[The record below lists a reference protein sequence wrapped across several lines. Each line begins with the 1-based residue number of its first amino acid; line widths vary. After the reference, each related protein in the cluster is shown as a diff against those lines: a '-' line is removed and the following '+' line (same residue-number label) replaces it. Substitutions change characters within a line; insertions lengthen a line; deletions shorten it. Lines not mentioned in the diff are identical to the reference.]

1 MIKQGIRLCFL
12 VLLLLMMEIS
22 SAFAAMVTATGQGST
37 ERNALHDAMRQAIE
51 QEVGLLIDSR
61 TYVENYQ
68 VINDRIYTQSS
79 GYIESYDILDSSFF
93 NGIWKV
99 DIRAQVRS
107 ETLRT
112 DLMSKLQKK
121 ALIGA
126 NMQDPRIGVLASDAN
141 GTEYTTLEN
150 SIISGLQ
157 NQGFSRLIDLNQM
170 DASVRKRLAG
180 AEAEGDLELRNML
193 LNQFHVD
200 YMVTAQVSTSSDR
213 DVWGAV
219 IDRIPAT
226 DPLGGIL
233 HDIGKFGGKVTASSS
248 VRMLNVNTGEIV
260 YAGSFSAK
268 SSTSGAGAADNAM
281 VKLSR
286 DIVKAIS
293 NAAIQK
299 AANPEQHVM
308 LIITNGVLGGMSETY
323 QRISA
328 IPGVNHVFT
337 RSASYGTIQVD
348 VDYDGTAYDLASELE
363 RNGIAIKEMNSEYI
377 KI

>member
-1 MIKQGIRLCFL
+1 MIKRGIRLSFFIL
-12 VLLLLMMEIS
+12 LILLLEAA

-61 TYVENYQ
+61 TYVQNYQ

-79 GYIESYDILDSSFF
+79 GYIESYDVLDKSFF

-107 ETLRT
+107 EALRT

-126 NMQDPRIGVLASDAN
+126 NMQDPRIGVLAADAN
-141 GTEYTTLEN
+141 GTEYTGLEN
-150 SIISGLQ
+150 AIISGLQ
-157 NQGFSRLIDLNQM
+157 NQGFSRLIDLNQI
-170 DASVRKRLAG
+170 DASVRRRLAS
-180 AEAEGDLELRNML
+180 AEAEGDMELRNML

-200 YMVTAQVSTSSDR
+200 YMVTAQVSTQSDG

-219 IDRIPAT
+219 IDRIPMA

-233 HDIGKFGGKVTASSS
+233 HNIDEFKGKVTANSS

-268 SSTSGAGAADNAM
+268 SSKSGAGAADNAM
-281 VKLSR
+281 LKLSQ

-299 AANPEQHVM
+299 AANPEQHVT
-308 LIITNGVLGGMSETY
+308 LIITNGVLGSMSETY
-323 QRISA
+323 QRISSV
-328 IPGVNHVFT
+328 PGVNHVFT

-363 RNGIAIKEMNSEYI
+363 RNGIVIKEMNSEYI

>member
-1 MIKQGIRLCFL
+1 MRKRGIRLGCCIL
-12 VLLLLMMEIS
+12 LLLLMEAAT
-22 SAFAAMVTATGQGST
+22 AFAAMVTATGQGST

-61 TYVENYQ
+61 TYVQNYQ

-79 GYIESYDILDSSFF
+79 GYIESYDILDRSFF

-107 ETLRT
+107 EALRT

-126 NMQDPRIGVLASDAN
+126 NMQDPRIGVLAADGN
-141 GTEYTTLEN
+141 GTEYTSLEN
-150 SIISGLQ
+150 AIISGLQ
-157 NQGFSRLIDLNQM
+157 NQGFSRMIDLNQI
-170 DASVRKRLAG
+170 DASVRRRLAS
-180 AEAEGDLELRNML
+180 AEAEGDMELRNML
-193 LNQFHVD
+193 LNHFHVD
-200 YMVTAQVSTSSDR
+200 YMVTAQVSTQSDGEI
-213 DVWGAV
+213 WGAV
-219 IDRIPAT
+219 IDRIPEA

-233 HDIGKFGGKVTASSS
+233 HHIDEFKGKVTANAS

-268 SSTSGAGAADNAM
+268 SSKSGAGAADNAM
-281 VKLSR
+281 LKLSN

-299 AANPEQHVM
+299 AANPEQHVT
-308 LIITNGVLGGMSETY
+308 LIITDSALGSMSETY

-363 RNGIAIKEMNSEYI
+363 RNGIMIKEMNSEYI